1 MISIAIPIHLKG
13 KPHNKPYE
21 YAIKHY
27 SKLGY
32 PVHICGSEGE
42 LSKKFAEPFLTDLVK
57 YVEVPQ
63 GELCTSSAG
72 SDVLR
77 EKFNDS
83 LKTLPKSDWYCLV
96 GANDL
101 ASKEYFDELEKLDK
115 KVGMAGVGMNEK
127 LYLVGEDMKAYSI
140 KLKYKNKFDLLAG
153 VNSFTHYSMER
164 CGFRPYQLSG
174 CETGA
179 ELFFR
184 PFVYPLKGSVVM
196 FKGEGDLNSL
206 EKILSKHEIV
216 KISQIE
222 LDYIESLV
230 S

>member
-13 KPHNKPYE
+13 NPQNKPYE

-42 LSKKFAEPFLTDLVK
+42 LSKKFAEPFISDHVK

-63 GELCTSSAG
+63 GALCKSSSG
-72 SDVLR
+72 DEVLR

-96 GANDL
+96 GADDL
-101 ASKEYFDELEKLDK
+101 VSKEYFDELEKLDK
-115 KVGMAGVGMNEK
+115 IVGMAGVGMDNP

-140 KLKYKNKFDLLAG
+140 KLRYKIELKLLAG
-153 VNSFTHYSMER
+153 VNSFAHKSMEQ
-164 CGFRPYQLSG
+164 CAFRPYQLKG

-184 PFVYPLKGSVVM
+184 PFVYPLKGSVTM
-196 FKGEGDLNSL
+196 FKGEGNLNSL
-206 EKILSKHEIV
+206 EKILSRHEV
-216 KISQIE
+216 VNLSQKE

>member
-13 KPHNKPYE
+13 KPQNKPYE

-32 PVHICGSEGE
+32 PVNICGSEGE
-42 LSKKFAEPFLTDLVK
+42 LSRKFAEPFLSDLVK

-63 GELCTSSAG
+63 GELCTSSSG

-83 LKTLPKSDWYCLV
+83 LKTLPLSDWYCLV

-101 ASKEYFDELEKLDK
+101 ASKEYFEELEKLDK

-127 LYLVGEDMKAYSI
+127 LYLVGEDMKAYSV
-140 KLKYKNKFDLLAG
+140 KLKYSNKFDLLAG
-153 VNSFTHYSMER
+153 VNSFTHFSMVK
-164 CGFRPYQLSG
+164 CSFRPYQLKG

-184 PFVYPLKGSVVM
+184 PFVYPLKGSVTM
-196 FKGEGDLNSL
+196 FKSQDDLNSL
-206 EKILSKHEIV
+206 EKILKTHQVV
-216 KISQIE
+216 KISQEE

-230 S
+230 Y